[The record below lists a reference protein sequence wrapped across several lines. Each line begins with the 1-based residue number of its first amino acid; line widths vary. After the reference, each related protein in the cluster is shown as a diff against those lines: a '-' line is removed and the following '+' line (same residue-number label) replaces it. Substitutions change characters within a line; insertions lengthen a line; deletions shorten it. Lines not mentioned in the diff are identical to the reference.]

1 VCDEGEIAARHRRR
15 TVSCSLND
23 ATPLAPMPIRAG
35 RPCPTAS
42 TMPGE
47 RLFFFTFGPGYTLD
61 MSNTTSPRPD
71 FSERLAALAPKPGVY
86 LMKDADGTII
96 YVGKAIALRN
106 RVRSYFQSQ
115 RHKDPKTRELVKHI
129 ADFEVIRT
137 DTASEALILENELIK
152 KYLPKYNV
160 LLKDSKTY
168 PYIRITNE
176 EWPRVISTRRIINDG
191 SQYFGPYTSAGS
203 AHKTINL
210 LNRLFPYRKCDKKI
224 TGNDDVCLYYHMK
237 QCTAPCISAVD
248 RPTYMKA
255 IDSASLF
262 LSGRGEEI
270 VADLE
275 DEMDQAA
282 EAWNF
287 ERAAEVRDK
296 LSAVRHVLERQK
308 IVSDTGTN
316 ADIIATSQGAG
327 GDAGVQVGFLR
338 NGKIVGSEFFPMQA
352 TVEDEPAQIL
362 SGFLTQFYE
371 DAAVVP
377 PRLIL
382 QHEIPEDERAMIEE
396 WLAERRGSKV
406 QLHVP
411 KRGNQRGLVEMV
423 AKSAGENL
431 EQARLKFLSDEMK
444 TTAALTELADA
455 LDLPRMPRRIECYDN
470 SNIQGTSPVA
480 SMVVFEDGKPAKKE
494 YRRFNIKTVVGA
506 DDFASM
512 KEIIGRRFR
521 RAKDVDEEKE
531 GKWTTLP
538 DLVIIDGGKGQL
550 NAALEALEE
559 VGMDVPICG
568 LAKEN
573 EEIFLPGRPDPIM
586 LPRDSQAL
594 FLVQRVRDEAHRFA
608 ITFHRS
614 TRGKKALKSQLDDI
628 PGVGPTRKKAL
639 MRKFGSV
646 KAIREASVEDLLQV
660 EGINRSVAES
670 IKASL

>member
-1 VCDEGEIAARHRRR
+1 
-15 TVSCSLND
+15 
-23 ATPLAPMPIRAG
+23 M
-35 RPCPTAS
+35 S
-42 TMPGE
+42 TK
-47 RLFFFTFGPGYTLD
+47 T
-61 MSNTTSPRPD
+61 PRPD
-71 FSERLAALAPKPGVY
+71 FSKRLSALAQQPGVY
-86 LMKDADGTII
+86 LMKDTDGTVI
-96 YVGKAIALRN
+96 YVGKAISLRN

-115 RHKDPKTRELVKHI
+115 RHKDPKTRELVRHI

-137 DTASEALILENELIK
+137 DTATEALILENELIK

-176 EWPRVISTRRIINDG
+176 EWPRVISTRRVVNDG

-203 AHKTINL
+203 AYKTINL

-224 TGNDDVCLYYHMK
+224 TGNDEVCLYYHMK

-248 RPTYMKA
+248 RPTYMKSV
-255 IDSASLF
+255 DSAAMF

-275 DEMDQAA
+275 DEMEQAS

-287 ERAAEVRDK
+287 ERAAELRDR

-316 ADIIATSQGAG
+316 ADVIAVSQGAG
-327 GDAGVQVGFLR
+327 GDAGVQVSFLR
-338 NGKIVGSEFFPMQA
+338 NGKFVGSEFFQMQA
-352 TVEDEPAQIL
+352 TVEDEPSQVI

-382 QHEIPEDERAMIEE
+382 QHAVPDEERVMIEE
-396 WLAERRGSKV
+396 WLAERRGGKV
-406 QLHVP
+406 TIHVP
-411 KRGNQRGLVEMV
+411 QRGNQRELVAMV

-444 TTAALTELADA
+444 MTAAMTELAEA

-521 RAKDVDEEKE
+521 RAKEHDEETE

-550 NAALEALEE
+550 NASVEALED
-559 VGMDVPICG
+559 VGMDVPIVG

-573 EEIFLPGRPDPIM
+573 EEIFLPGRPDPIL

-594 FLVQRVRDEAHRFA
+594 FLVQRIRDEAHRFA
-608 ITFHRS
+608 ITFHRA
-614 TRGKKALKSQLDDI
+614 TRSKKTFTSQLDGV
-628 PGVGPTRKKAL
+628 PGIGPARKKAL
-639 MRKFGSV
+639 MRRFGSL
-646 KAIREASVEDLLQV
+646 KGIREASVEELLEV
-660 EGINRSVAES
+660 DGINRSVAES
-670 IKASL
+670 IKANL